1 MIVDKYP
8 IHPPPGST
16 QRKTQRRQSRC
27 QGVQSS
33 YHLLVSPKITKLGK
47 YPHWEWART
56 GTFRINNLLLAIM
69 ICAVFSL
76 HKVIYLRIHSSD
88 LGQWDYE
95 RNFISFV
102 SLEFFILIMHY
113 RGQRF
118 LNRKKCMF
126 DIIPDT

>member
-1 MIVDKYP
+1 
-8 IHPPPGST
+8 
-16 QRKTQRRQSRC
+16 
-27 QGVQSS
+27 
-33 YHLLVSPKITKLGK
+33 
-47 YPHWEWART
+47 
-56 GTFRINNLLLAIM
+56 M

-76 HKVIYLRIHSSD
+76 HKVIYLRSHSSD

-102 SLEFFILIMHY
+102 SLEFFILIMRY

-118 LNRKKCMF
+118 LNRKKCTF